1 MARHVRWTGI
11 LLALAVGLLSGCSGT
26 AGNVRPVIAMGGD
39 SMNIHDPVENGRALL
54 MTGQYGLAIE
64 ALSRVLHDDPGNAR
78 TLTLLAE
85 AYDRLHRYDLA
96 DRYHGQ
102 ALQADPNF
110 VAALNNWGYSYLVR
124 GDKPRAVGL
133 LERAV
138 AVKKDHPVI
147 LANLQLAAGDAPA
160 ASQKVP
166 SVSPIAEATGEIQV
180 SEHVVAVRRT
190 GKLVRVA
197 PGVQMLLT
205 GRQRVP
211 PMQGSGRDPKARSVV
226 LTTFPAMSGRSAPTA
241 GDPTTRL
248 LGALQRLLDPS
259 PFKFFPEV
267 DDFARQLQAD
277 SGAASGPTRSVET
290 AG

>member
-1 MARHVRWTGI
+1 MIARQQRIGI
-11 LLALAVGLLSGCSGT
+11 VLVVAALLVSGCSGT
-26 AGNVRPVIAMGGD
+26 AGNMRPVIAMGGD
-39 SMNIHDPVENGRALL
+39 SMNIHEPVENGRALL

-64 ALSRVLHDDPGNAR
+64 ALSRVLRDDPGNAR

-124 GDKPRAVGL
+124 GDKLRAVGL
-133 LERAV
+133 LERA
-138 AVKKDHPVI
+138 AAMKKGHPVVA
-147 LANLQLAAGDAPA
+147 ANLRLAAGDATA
-160 ASQKVP
+160 ASQHAPPVAP
-166 SVSPIAEATGEIQV
+166 VAEGTGEVQV
-180 SEHVVAVRRT
+180 SEHVIAVRRT
-190 GKLVRVA
+190 GRLVRVA

-205 GRQRVP
+205 GLQKAPAR
-211 PMQGSGRDPKARSVV
+211 QGSGRELGARSVE
-226 LTTFPAMSGRSAPTA
+226 LTAFPAMTQSTPSA

-277 SGAASGPTRSVET
+277 SGATPEPARAVGT